1 MILAQHVKDQQ
12 HIVLNVMMEHILH
25 QITNVIHATHHVEH
39 VNHVQTNA
47 HHAQKVNIY
56 HTMNVTVATQ
66 LARHALDTQ
75 IGVAHHAMMDIIS
88 MIKDHMIDI
97 ARDVHHQTVLNVM
110 FQVVKKFA
118 HNA

>member
-75 IGVAHHAMMDIIS
+75 IGVAHHAM
-88 MIKDHMIDI
+88 IDI